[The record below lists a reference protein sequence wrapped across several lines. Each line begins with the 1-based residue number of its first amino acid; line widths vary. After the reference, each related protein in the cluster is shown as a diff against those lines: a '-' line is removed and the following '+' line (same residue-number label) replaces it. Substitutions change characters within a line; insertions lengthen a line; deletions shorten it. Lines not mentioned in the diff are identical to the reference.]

1 MFGEDSESIILRMG
15 MRSHRGG
22 TLNAPITITAIILSM
37 RSKRHALGKFNH
49 NLIMAS
55 VLP

>member
-1 MFGEDSESIILRMG
+1 MGKTHESIILRMG

-22 TLNAPITITAIILSM
+22 TPNAPITITAIILSM
-37 RSKRHALGKFNH
+37 RSKRHALRKFHH